1 MSCVFFVVLVAV
13 FVEGLLL
20 VWGLRSSPRIFIDCH
35 SCSIWIGSVK
45 GAARRRQGIRASG
58 HRIKVSGQLKFG

>member
-20 VWGLRSSPRIFIDCH
+20 VWGPQ
-35 SCSIWIGSVK
+35 V
-45 GAARRRQGIRASG
+45 
-58 HRIKVSGQLKFG
+58 VSKDFY